1 LTRLPAGWRET
12 CSSRVAPFGA
22 ALLLAELAAC
32 AAQPADASGS
42 APVSLAPPA
51 SDGTALPAHPT
62 PVLLLEDHDPALAVN
77 KRLVF
82 DMWRGVVNAGH
93 VELADLMLA
102 EDYIQH
108 SPVIPTG
115 RAAFKRVFS
124 AVERRDEIPPLVSPP
139 LVTIIAEGDLV
150 VMALREEL
158 PAAGGEGTYATAH
171 FNLFR
176 VHDGRLA
183 EHWHSVQAAP
193 GPDVPSPAEGGPQP
207 VTGIQ
212 GAAQEALLASSD
224 PALAANKRL
233 VHAAWRTAVDRGLE
247 AMAQGYLADGYLE
260 HNANA
265 GPMPRAFIARA
276 GEMPLGGPLVAMVA
290 QGDLVVLVQALEHP
304 HPFREG
310 ERYTTTWFDMFR
322 IEGGKI
328 VEHWD
333 AAPLAGAPEPAYG
346 N

>member
-1 LTRLPAGWRET
+1 L
-12 CSSRVAPFGA
+12 
-22 ALLLAELAAC
+22 
-32 AAQPADASGS
+32 
-42 APVSLAPPA
+42 
-51 SDGTALPAHPT
+51 
-62 PVLLLEDHDPALAVN
+62 LLLEDHDPALAAN

-93 VELADLMLA
+93 VELADRMLA
-102 EDYIQH
+102 ENYIQH
-108 SPVIPTG
+108 SPVISTG

-158 PAAGGEGTYATAH
+158 PATGGTGTYATAH

-176 VHDGRLA
+176 THDGRLA

-193 GPDVPSPAEGGPQP
+193 GPQVPSPAEGGPQP
-207 VTGIQ
+207 VTGAE
-212 GAAQEALLASSD
+212 GAAQEPLLRSPD

-233 VHAAWRTAVDRGLE
+233 VHTAWRTAVDGGPE
-247 AMAQGYLADGYLE
+247 AMSARYLADAYVE

-265 GPMPRAFIARA
+265 GPLPRAFTARP
-276 GEMPLGGPLVAMVA
+276 GEPPLDGPVVAVVA

-310 ERYTTTWFDMFR
+310 ESYSTTWFDMFR

-333 AAPLAGAPEPAYG
+333 AAPLAGAPGPAYG

>member
-1 LTRLPAGWRET
+1 MAWRHG
-12 CSSRVAPFGA
+12 AHFGA
-22 ALLLAELAAC
+22 ALLLAQLAAC
-32 AAQPADASGS
+32 AAQPASDGT
-42 APVSLAPPA
+42 PTLDSLAPPA
-51 SDGTALPAHPT
+51 RSDGEALPAHPT
-62 PVLLLEDHDPALAVN
+62 PLLLLEDQDPTLAAN

-82 DMWRGVVNAGH
+82 DMWRGVVNAGR
-93 VELADLMLA
+93 VELADRMLS
-102 EDYIQH
+102 ESYIQH
-108 SPVIPTG
+108 SPVISTG
-115 RAAFKRVFS
+115 RAAFKQVFS
-124 AVERRDEIPPLVSPP
+124 AVERRDEIPEVVSPP

-150 VMALREEL
+150 VMALREEM
-158 PAAGGEGTYATAH
+158 PAAGGEGTYANVH

-193 GPDVPSPAEGGPQP
+193 GPGVPSPADGGPQP
-207 VTGIQ
+207 VMGAEY
-212 GAAQEALLASSD
+212 AAQEALLRSPD

-233 VHAAWRTAVDRGLE
+233 VHAAWRTAVDRGPE
-247 AMAQGYLADGYLE
+247 AMAARYLADGYLE

-265 GPMPRAFIARA
+265 GSLPRAFMA
-276 GEMPLGGPLVAMVA
+276 GPGEIPLDGPLVAMVA

-310 ERYTTTWFDMFR
+310 ERYTTAWFDMFR
-322 IEGGKI
+322 IEGGTI

-346 N
+346 